1 MCQKIYIID
10 SKGSY
15 TILLSQ
21 YSWSR
26 TTFTYFTPE
35 LAEYT
40 TRLNLQINNTA
51 INMSHILKI
60 PIHTPQALS
69 ITHKTISTINKLQCT
84 YSTFLKS
91 IAKKTTA
98 LNYYTTNN
106 RMHRN
111 FTLINIKQ
119 NAYIL
124 PRPLHTWVART
135 TLKINTSMSTLH
147 RTHHHFLL
155 IVGRTSMTLHTS
167 SFTHISVHSWRFWSY
182 RQTSGRWH
190 CGDGHFSS

>member
-21 YSWSR
+21 YSWSQ

-60 PIHTPQALS
+60 PIHTHQALS

-84 YSTFLKS
+84 YSTFLKKHS
-91 IAKKTTA
+91 QK
-98 LNYYTTNN
+98 NN
-106 RMHRN
+106 CTQLLHY
-111 FTLINIKQ
+111 KQQ
-119 NAYIL
+119 NAQKF
-124 PRPLHTWVART
+124 HTDKYQTKRIHT
-135 TLKINTSMSTLH
+135 TSATTYMSSKNNT
-147 RTHHHFLL
+147 
-155 IVGRTSMTLHTS
+155 
-167 SFTHISVHSWRFWSY
+167 
-182 RQTSGRWH
+182 
-190 CGDGHFSS
+190 